1 MAWDTEGTKHKIME
15 AAVAAFA
22 RHGPDATTIERIAKS
37 AGVNKER
44 IYNYFGNKQAL
55 FARVLR
61 NELAKVAIAVPISS
75 FNEEDIGD
83 YAARV
88 FDYHRD
94 YPQLN
99 RLLRWEG
106 LMFDTEVPDED
117 LRREYY
123 GYKTKAVEEGQRQG
137 VITSKLEADH
147 LAFLVLSLAGWWAA
161 VPQVAYMLTG
171 SDDEAEMTR
180 RRESVIEAARRLAAA
195 P

>member
-55 FARVLR
+55 FTRVLR
-61 NELAKVAIAVPISS
+61 NELAQVAIAVPVAS
-75 FNEEDIGD
+75 FDEEDIGD
-83 YAARV
+83 YAGRV

-94 YPQLN
+94 HPQLN

-106 LMFDTEVPDED
+106 LMFDTEVPDEQ

-123 GYKTKAVEEGQRQG
+123 GYKTRAIEEGQREG
-137 VITSKLEADH
+137 MITTDLEADH

-171 SDDEAEMTR
+171 SDSEAEMKR
-180 RRESVIEAARRLAAA
+180 RRESVIKAARRLASAN
-195 P
+195 